1 MDAPKDTQ
9 AERREF
15 VRIAVVLPV
24 RYSFLDTA
32 GQRMG
37 SLSEGATTNLSASGM
52 LLQGRLG
59 ELAWVQE
66 LLTQRMAIAVSVVLP
81 TEVEPVKALAR
92 AAWIES
98 IDPASRRCNLG
109 LMFREIAR
117 EDQDRLFRFVIRAQ
131 LG

>member
-1 MDAPKDTQ
+1 MEPEP
-9 AERREF
+9 ERREF
-15 VRIAVVLPV
+15 VRVSVVVPV
-24 RYSFLDTA
+24 RYAFLDAA
-32 GQRMG
+32 GQRLPSG
-37 SLSEGATTNLSASGM
+37 LSEGATTNLSASGM

-59 ELAWVQE
+59 DVAWTQE
-66 LLTQRMAIAVSVVLP
+66 LLTQRMAVAVSVVLP

-92 AAWIES
+92 AAWIET

-109 LMFREIAR
+109 LLFREITR